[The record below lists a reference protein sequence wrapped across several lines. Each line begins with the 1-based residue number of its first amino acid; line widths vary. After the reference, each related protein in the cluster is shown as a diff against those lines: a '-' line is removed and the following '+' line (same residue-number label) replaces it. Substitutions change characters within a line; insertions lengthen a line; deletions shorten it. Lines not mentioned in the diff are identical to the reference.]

1 MDRINILIVDDHEV
15 IHSGISDILKKDRRL
30 KIVGHAYNGD
40 EAIEKAQEL
49 KPNIIF
55 MDISMPKKNGIE
67 ATQILS
73 KLIPETRIIALTQHD
88 ENEYVVQFL
97 KSGGLGFLLKNS
109 KQEEFIK
116 AIEAV
121 LENKRYL
128 SYELSVAMAERL
140 MEAGNNEDKS
150 KEVRLTRREIEIV
163 QKIAEEKH
171 NQEIAD
177 ELHISLRTVETH
189 RRNIA
194 QKLNAKSVVSIIR
207 YAAQNNL
214 IDL

>member
-1 MDRINILIVDDHEV
+1 MDRISILIVDDHEV
-15 IHSGISDILKKDRRL
+15 IHSGISDILKKEKRL
-30 KIVGHAYNGD
+30 EIVAHAYNGE
-40 EAIEKAQEL
+40 EAIEKALQL

-67 ATQILS
+67 ATSYLS
-73 KLIPETRIIALTQHD
+73 EKIPETKIIALTQHD

-116 AIEAV
+116 AIETV

-128 SYELSVAMAERL
+128 SYELSVSLAERL
-140 MEAGNNEDKS
+140 MEENNSDNQS
-150 KEVRLTRREIEIV
+150 KKVHLTRREIEIV
-163 QKIAEEKH
+163 QKIAEDKH

>member
-1 MDRINILIVDDHEV
+1 MDKISILIADDHEV
-15 IHSGISDILKKDRRL
+15 IHSGISDILKKEKSLEIID
-30 KIVGHAYNGD
+30 HAYNGE
-40 EAIEKAQEL
+40 EAVEKAL
-49 KPNIIF
+49 LHKPNIIF

-73 KLIPETRIIALTQHD
+73 NKLPDTKIIGLSQHD

-97 KSGGLGFLLKNS
+97 KSGGIGYLLKNS
-109 KQEEFIK
+109 KQDEFIR
-116 AIEAV
+116 AIKTV
-121 LENKRYL
+121 LDNKRYL
-128 SYELSVAMAERL
+128 SYELSVSLVEKVLNA
-140 MEAGNNEDKS
+140 DKADNQNS
-150 KEVRLTRREIEIV
+150 RVHLTRREIEIV
-163 QKIAEEKH
+163 QKIAEDKN

-194 QKLNAKSVVSIIR
+194 QKLDAKSVVSIIR